1 MCESRKSVR
10 EQYSGRLTDDGND
23 DKDGDDGDLDPVQD
37 DIDEREGLEEVKRA
51 DGGDRAVAV
60 NAAARAINIAS
71 GGEGDRRR
79 ARKRSANRVVS
90 ACPADNDARPHR
102 TRLHRARRI
111 SLRLPH
117 GEHGVHRGRNEVGV
131 VHGGDD
137 RAEEL
142 DGTDDGRHN
151 RGDGFHPLGV
161 FRVRFHDLADDVCL
175 DNNDVDEHR
184 KAVHE
189 KSNPYSGSGADGQK
203 PYERQSIAIC
213 GNCVRCIALRV
224 SWNDTRFD
232 ADELYRPRVGKQIRV
247 VLVRDSHYVGAFSF
261 RDPRDNLRV
270 DRAVIRVLA
279 GDQRAEVVA
288 ASNAAKFDIDDAEMS
303 RDEVCCARGV

>member
-1 MCESRKSVR
+1 MRRVCECGKNVR

-60 NAAARAINIAS
+60 NAAARAINITS

-142 DGTDDGRHN
+142 DGTD
-151 RGDGFHPLGV
+151 
-161 FRVRFHDLADDVCL
+161 
-175 DNNDVDEHR
+175 
-184 KAVHE
+184 
-189 KSNPYSGSGADGQK
+189 
-203 PYERQSIAIC
+203 
-213 GNCVRCIALRV
+213 
-224 SWNDTRFD
+224 
-232 ADELYRPRVGKQIRV
+232 EL
-247 VLVRDSHYVGAFSF
+247 HY
-261 RDPRDNLRV
+261 
-270 DRAVIRVLA
+270 
-279 GDQRAEVVA
+279 
-288 ASNAAKFDIDDAEMS
+288 
-303 RDEVCCARGV
+303 